1 MKLKDFLKL
10 FEGKNPEKEIVV
22 SDLHGNF
29 TKSVEVSEAF
39 VPYLEFSHD
48 PFSVKL
54 NINNAIE
61 KGHDPVEVLLIW

>member
-10 FEGKNPEKEIVV
+10 FEDKDPETEIVV

-29 TKSVEVSEAF
+29 TKSIEVIRAF
-39 VPYLEFSHD
+39 VPYSEFGYN
-48 PFSVKL
+48 PFSAKL

>member
-1 MKLKDFLKL
+1 MKLKDVLRR
-10 FEGKNPEKEIVV
+10 FEGKDPEKEIVV

-29 TKSVEVSEAF
+29 TKSVEVIKAF
-39 VPYLEFSHD
+39 VPYSEFPYD